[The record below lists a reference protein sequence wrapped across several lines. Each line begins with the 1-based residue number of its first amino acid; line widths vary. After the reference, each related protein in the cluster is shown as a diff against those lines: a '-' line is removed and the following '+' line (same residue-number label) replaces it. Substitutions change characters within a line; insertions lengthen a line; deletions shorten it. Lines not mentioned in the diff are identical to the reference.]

1 VAALL
6 RAALTC
12 FRSFL
17 RTTLLGALFAT
28 LVAGQSPDEEK
39 KNADSLKEDS
49 SETRAVASPTPKKKP
64 TPSSKSKS
72 TKGKTSSKKKSAS
85 KPKQTPTPKAR
96 KSPTPEPDE
105 STKGR
110 SESEET
116 DPDGSDKETT
126 SRRGQVTGSEGDEF
140 QEPVSTPGPKKT
152 PTPKPDASPKQKTES
167 SAKKSSEKGKSPTPS
182 KKKKKTGS
190 KKSGTGTKKTAKKT
204 PTPEPEESATP
215 KAKSKSGAKKST
227 EEGEAAASKEKKG
240 AKADSAKS
248 LESTGKGSSKRSPTP
263 EPKESS
269 GPKSGAKE
277 EANAKEEGTPKRIER
292 AEPVKTGTPIE
303 KPAKTP
309 PEPPRAPT
317 PEPCPPPRPVST
329 PALPLANLP
338 SDITIEKSGLEEDQ
352 GLEPPPPTP
361 ARRGW
366 WPWSRPAN
374 YHFLTGATIEA
385 IRNAPVQRGR
395 WKFVIVHNSGTRQG
409 NARAFDYYH
418 RKIRRMRNGL
428 AYHFVIGNGTS
439 SRNGQ
444 IEIGDRW
451 RRQINGGHV
460 HSDYMNNIALGICL
474 VGDFNRDQPT
484 RAQLDA
490 CEELIRYLQ
499 ERCGKSDGRSLIVRP
514 HREVN
519 PPRWATDCPGDAFPY
534 NWFGRFR

>member
-1 VAALL
+1 MAALL
-6 RAALTC
+6 RVPVTC

-28 LVAGQSPDEEK
+28 VVAGQSADEGK

-49 SETRAVASPTPKKKP
+49 SEPRAVASPTPKKKP

-72 TKGKTSSKKKSAS
+72 TKSETTSKKKSAS

-96 KSPTPEPDE
+96 KSPTPKPDE

-116 DPDGSDKETT
+116 YSDDSDKETT
-126 SRRGQVTGSEGDEF
+126 PQRGQVTGSEGDEF
-140 QEPVSTPGPKKT
+140 QEPASTPRRKRT

-190 KKSGTGTKKTAKKT
+190 KKSGTGTKKAAKKT
-204 PTPEPEESATP
+204 QTPEPEESATP
-215 KAKSKSGAKKST
+215 KAKSKSGAKKTT

-240 AKADSAKS
+240 GKADSAKS
-248 LESTGKGSSKRSPTP
+248 LESTGKGSAKKNPTP
-263 EPKESS
+263 ELKESS
-269 GPKSGAKE
+269 GPKSGLKDE
-277 EANAKEEGTPKRIER
+277 VSAKEEGTPKRIER

-329 PALPLANLP
+329 AALPQANLP
-338 SDITIEKSGLEEDQ
+338 SDITIEKSGMEEEQ

-374 YHFLTGATIEA
+374 YHYLTSATIEA
-385 IRNAPVQRGR
+385 IRRAPVQRGR

-534 NWFGRFR
+534 NWFGRFK